1 MNFVLSASRL
11 MKASE
16 VRELC
21 KEMREQKHL
30 LAQQET
36 LAKAQ
41 IHRIISKNEKA
52 AS

>member
-16 VRELC
+16 VLKLC
-21 KEMREQKHL
+21 RDMREQKHVL
-30 LAQQET
+30 VQQET
-36 LAKAQ
+36 LAKSQ
-41 IHRIISKNEKA
+41 MYRMISKNEKA

>member
-16 VRELC
+16 VKELC
-21 KEMREQKHL
+21 KEMRGQKHVL
-30 LAQQET
+30 VQQEI
-36 LAKAQ
+36 LAKSQ
-41 IHRIISKNEKA
+41 MYRMISKNEKA